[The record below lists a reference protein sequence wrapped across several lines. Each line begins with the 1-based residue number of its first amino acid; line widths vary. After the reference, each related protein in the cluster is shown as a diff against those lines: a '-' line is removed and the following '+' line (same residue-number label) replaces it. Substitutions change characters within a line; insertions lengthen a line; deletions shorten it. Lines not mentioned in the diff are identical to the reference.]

1 MPSRHIRISKFL
13 SLVLRHKPETIG
25 LTLAEGGWVS
35 VSELLQACQ
44 RHRFPITLQELHTV
58 VALNDKKRFSFND
71 DGTLIRASQGHSV
84 KVELGYQPQ
93 EPPEILYH
101 GTTERF
107 LPSILAKGLLKG
119 QRHHVHLSPDIATA
133 TKVGARRGKPVVLSI
148 KSGQMYRDGYIFY
161 QSANGVW
168 LTDHVP
174 AVYILPQNG

>member
-1 MPSRHIRISKFL
+1 MQPNRVVKISKFL

-25 LTLAEGGWVS
+25 LTLDKGGWAS
-35 VSELLQACQ
+35 VFELLQACE
-44 RHRFPITLQELHTV
+44 RHGLPITLKELHAV
-58 VALNDKKRFSFND
+58 VAFNDKKRFSFND
-71 DGTLIRASQGHSV
+71 DGTLIRANQGHSV

-101 GTTERF
+101 GTVERF

-133 TKVGARRGKPVVLSI
+133 TKVGVRRGQPVILSI
-148 KSGQMYRDGYIFY
+148 KSGQMHRDGYTFY
-161 QSANGVW
+161 QSTNGVW

-174 AVYILPQNG
+174 VAYILPL